1 MHDAGVALQPAG
13 DAEHACRLGQPL
25 EVLEHVAPYDQIGK
39 AGLVL
44 EREEGDALG
53 RARALAADDQPDVVH
68 AATFGPVGQLGGGRQ
83 AQLAQSTALVLER
96 VAAGRVVGAPPI
108 PQHRLGVRQRRE
120 QGQRLVLH
128 QIQLLVGPLRG
139 RTHLPERLASV
150 QPEPGEGIGLGQRV
164 ERLAVESGAAHEVG
178 QIAKRWRC
186 TLEALAVRG
195 EQDLAKVEAPVRAIL
210 DDVKTNGDRAL
221 RDLVERFEQ
230 RTITNVVWDRAAIVE
245 PPPEL
250 INKILFEVTSGPSR
264 VVVKAPLSQRLFG
277 KWLQPVLQPR
287 FAMGMAMTMLSLGML
302 LRMSGVRQWTD
313 LNPVNVYAAA
323 EDHVTR
329 LWDRGVKNYQS
340 LKLVYEIQTR
350 YQEWA
355 AEQDRARE
363 RDRANG
369 DKGGEKQ

>member
-1 MHDAGVALQPAG
+1 MSTRLTCADVEILLADYLDQLLL
-13 DAEHACRLGQPL
+13 DAEAGEVKAHLGTCAACA
-25 EVLEHVAPYDQIGK
+25 E
-39 AGLVL
+39 
-44 EREEGDALG
+44 
-53 RARALAADDQPDVVH
+53 LAAD
-68 AATFGPVGQLGGGRQ
+68 AA
-83 AQLAQSTALVLER
+83 AAMALM
-96 VAAGRVVGAPPI
+96 
-108 PQHRLGVRQRRE
+108 
-120 QGQRLVLH
+120 
-128 QIQLLVGPLRG
+128 
-139 RTHLPERLASV
+139 
-150 QPEPGEGIGLGQRV
+150 
-164 ERLAVESGAAHEVG
+164 
-178 QIAKRWRC
+178 
-186 TLEALAVRG
+186 
-195 EQDLAKVEAPVRAIL
+195 
-210 DDVKTNGDRAL
+210 
-221 RDLVERFEQ
+221 
-230 RTITNVVWDRAAIVE
+230 DRAAIVE

-264 VVVKAPLSQRLFG
+264 VVVKAPLAQRLFG

-363 RDRANG
+363 RDRENG